1 MQIWTKT
8 LSTTLFSLVDDHN
21 ENLNDILLIS
31 LYENLYKKLWKY
43 YIFSII
49 DC

>member
-1 MQIWTKT
+1 MQIWTKA

-31 LYENLYKKLWKY
+31 LDSMK
-43 YIFSII
+43 IFMRNYGNII
-49 DC
+49 YFL